1 MPPSNRFLLEHI
13 MSPSSN
19 AVGTSSRALR
29 CHILLCLETVT
40 IFLPP
45 AWYLIVAMGSI
56 SNSTFCKVPYNSQ
69 NQEVCRIKQAHGQL
83 NLDIDLLELLTKKD
97 IFANF
102 QLNRLCPFHNLFG
115 LRIILDFLQNIL

>member
-1 MPPSNRFLLEHI
+1 MPYI
-13 MSPSSN
+13 
-19 AVGTSSRALR
+19 AL
-29 CHILLCLETVT
+29 LETVT

-56 SNSTFCKVPYNSQ
+56 SNSTFFKVPYNSQ
-69 NQEVCRIKQAHGQL
+69 NQEVYRIKQAHGQL

-102 QLNRLCPFHNLFG
+102 QLNRLCPFHNLLG
-115 LRIILDFLQNIL
+115 LRIISDFLQNIL